1 MLNVAGHDFKAR
13 LCIFHINPST
23 VCPEPHTSVIWSVTT
38 QADHKVNKPISCT
51 TQRNKEANQIVR
63 NLMTVPAD
71 AIIGDIG
78 APKNMHHLVIWT
90 YAFHF
95 FGVNIRGLLTD
106 YEGKWPTQLHWN
118 LQHTKAHA
126 STTFW
131 SLWIWCLSRVTN
143 GLKLSDAR
151 QLYMTVSVPGF
162 TYGSEVWYT
171 PTFKLTGTGKMKGSV
186 AMTNKLCSTQHKVA
200 KTVTRVLSST
210 TRDILDTHTNLFPID
225 LLFRKILFRAT
236 ICIYMLPQSHPLYAA
251 IREAVHRSIRHHCLL
266 LHNLLL
272 IANISPNSVETISTV
287 RHSPGHTEA
296 FRSFICSS
304 KEQALEK
311 IEVIEHAHP
320 VQVFCDGSGFK
331 GGVGALAVLYIDNH
345 IIKVLHYHL
354 GLEKEHTVYK
364 LKV

>member
-13 LCIFHINPST
+13 LCICHINPST
-23 VCPEPHTSVIWSVTT
+23 VCPEPHTSVIRSVTT

-51 TQRNKEANQIVR
+51 TQRNEEANQIVR

-95 FGVNIRGLLTD
+95 FGVNVRGLLTD
-106 YEGKWPTQLHWN
+106 YEGKWLTQLCWN

-162 TYGSEVWYT
+162 TYGSEV
-171 PTFKLTGTGKMKGSV
+171 
-186 AMTNKLCSTQHKVA
+186 
-200 KTVTRVLSST
+200 
-210 TRDILDTHTNLFPID
+210 
-225 LLFRKILFRAT
+225 
-236 ICIYMLPQSHPLYAA
+236 
-251 IREAVHRSIRHHCLL
+251 
-266 LHNLLL
+266 
-272 IANISPNSVETISTV
+272 
-287 RHSPGHTEA
+287 
-296 FRSFICSS
+296 
-304 KEQALEK
+304 
-311 IEVIEHAHP
+311 
-320 VQVFCDGSGFK
+320 
-331 GGVGALAVLYIDNH
+331 
-345 IIKVLHYHL
+345 
-354 GLEKEHTVYK
+354 
-364 LKV
+364 